1 MKRNFFYAMMFCFAS
16 TLFSQEKGTH
26 EIKFNVGF
34 ETSNEFLNTVDDI
47 ISGAS
52 YQNTSVTPAFSVT
65 YKVAIKN
72 NWFLFADGN
81 YQSISEDVIENNSKT
96 GDVSHRYLTF
106 GFGSDY
112 HYISNSWFQ
121 MYSGLSVGYT
131 SQNSDFTTSSNIEDE
146 NDSFFNFHLNALG
159 FRFGK
164 TIAATL
170 ELGVGY
176 RGVANLGLS
185 YQF

>member
-1 MKRNFFYAMMFCFAS
+1 MMLFCFTTS
-16 TLFSQEKGTH
+16 LLSQEKGTH
-26 EIKFNVGF
+26 EVKFNLGF
-34 ETSNEFLNTVDDI
+34 ETSNEFLNTVENI
-47 ISGAS
+47 INGAS
-52 YQNTSVTPAFSVT
+52 FENTTVSPAFSVA
-65 YKVAIKN
+65 YKVAIKD

-81 YQSISEDVIENNSKT
+81 YQTITEDVIENSSKT

-121 MYSGLSVGYT
+121 MYSGLSVAYT
-131 SQNSDFTTSSNIEDE
+131 SQNSDFTTSSNINDE
-146 NDSFFNFHLNALG
+146 SDSFFNFHLNALG
-159 FRFGK
+159 LRFGK
-164 TIAATL
+164 EIAATL

-176 RGVANLGLS
+176 RGVANVGLS